1 MINLSDPRDEAGY
14 AMLII
19 SWFHFSF
26 HLCYSAIVLCELAQW
41 YVKCFANKP
50 AHTEYLLLG
59 RLDFDVHILDT
70 DGAILSSRVRVELRD
85 NTNKLVAS
93 KLIGIDDEYA

>member
-41 YVKCFANKP
+41 YVKRFANKP

-59 RLDFDVHILDT
+59 RLDFDVHLLADLCSTHSLEIPVKDSVYLLPPFLGLD
-70 DGAILSSRVRVELRD
+70 GR
-85 NTNKLVAS
+85 
-93 KLIGIDDEYA
+93 